1 VSNKI
6 GRFLSLPIG
15 EQLLIL
21 RYSIALPVIEV
32 SLKLLGF
39 KTISRI
45 LLSWPKV
52 VIASSNSADAE
63 VERQARILSIVK
75 HNHPLPGKC
84 LSQSLALWWSLR
96 RFRIE
101 SDLRI
106 GFCKENSQFLSH
118 AWVEYKGKPL
128 VNAEGVRDRFVVFD
142 QPASRDWIWSS

>member
-1 VSNKI
+1 MSNKI
-6 GRFLSLPIG
+6 GRFLSLTTG
-15 EQLLIL
+15 EKLLIL
-21 RYSIALPVIEV
+21 KYCIALPVIEG
-32 SLKLLGF
+32 SLKLFGV
-39 KTISRI
+39 KTVSRI
-45 LLSWPKV
+45 LLSWPKAM
-52 VIASSNSADAE
+52 IASSNSADVE

-75 HNHPLPGKC
+75 HNHPLPGEC

-118 AWVEYKGKPL
+118 AWVEYEGKPL
-128 VNAEGVRDRFVVFD
+128 VNAEDVRDRFVVFD